1 MSNELN
7 QVVLA
12 FSECPCF
19 VAQDTPGPYN
29 QRELAGI
36 WLDWVAELSADSVRN
51 YDLVLLC
58 PTNAELPESVKA
70 WGKLTRFPENHAI
83 ASWPLGPNRVFQ
95 QVLWFYHH
103 KKLRGPFFWV
113 EADCVPLTPDWIDA
127 IANEYRRGDKP
138 FMGAIVEPNPPKNKA
153 PRHMTGNA
161 VYPENAY
168 LLAPRLMEAHHTAW
182 DVHAAG
188 QILRQAHPTN
198 LIQHDWR
205 CPEIRDR
212 DDLRSRLQPKA
223 VLFHSDKFG
232 AIPKVLGQR
241 NASVLDPAFAKPD
254 DPEGIPILEYAAS
267 KGITAADLVGAG
279 QNELAELVDKR
290 VHVLTSSSC
299 FTNLQIDDTLR
310 LLKEIS
316 ETDSL
321 NRTKIAKF
329 MVVNGIVNQGHCSA
343 YLGGKKEAKRKTPA
357 KRRPIEMTDEEFQKR
372 VNAKKSNVPA
382 STAA

>member
-1 MSNELN
+1 MNELS

-19 VAQDTPGPYN
+19 IAQDTPGPYN

-36 WLDWVAELSADSVRN
+36 WLDWVAELSADSVRK

-83 ASWPLGPNRVFQ
+83 AAWPMGPNRVFQ
-95 QVLWFYHH
+95 QVLWFYYH

-127 IANEYRRGDKP
+127 IADEYRRGDKP

-188 QILRQAHPTN
+188 QILRQVHPTN

-205 CPEIRDR
+205 SPEIRDR

-223 VLFHSDKFG
+223 VLYHSDKYG
-232 AIPKVLGQR
+232 AIPRIMRANSRYDGTAPTEFGGP
-241 NASVLDPAFAKPD
+241 NDEAK
-254 DPEGIPILEYAAS
+254 GVPILEYAAS
-267 KGITAADLVGAG
+267 RGIQVPEPAPPPTPSLEFALEVVKEACETDPVIR
-279 QNELAELVDKR
+279 KR
-290 VHVLTSSSC
+290 V
-299 FTNLQIDDTLR
+299 
-310 LLKEIS
+310 
-316 ETDSL
+316 
-321 NRTKIAKF
+321 AKLIGAQYNKP
-329 MVVNGIVNQGHCSA
+329 VKS
-343 YLGGKKEAKRKTPA
+343 KTPVKPKA
-357 KRRPIEMTDEEFQKR
+357 IEMTEEEFQKR

>member
-1 MSNELN
+1 MANDLT

-19 VAQDTPGPYN
+19 IAQDTPGPYN

-36 WLDWVAELSADSVRN
+36 WLDWVAELSADSVRK

-70 WGKLTRFPENHAI
+70 WGKLTRFPENHSI
-83 ASWPLGPNRVFQ
+83 ASWPMGPNRVFQ

-103 KKLRGPFFWV
+103 KKLRGSFFWV

-188 QILRQAHPTN
+188 QILRQVHATN

-205 CPEIRDR
+205 SPEIRDR

-223 VLFHSDKFG
+223 VLYHSDKYG
-232 AIPKVLGQR
+232 AIPRILGSR
-241 NASVLDPAFAKPD
+241 NGSAPALVALSTPD
-254 DPEGIPILEYAAS
+254 VPILEYAAS
-267 KGITAADLVGAG
+267 RGVDVASYGDTAAPPPSLDDALRIVKEAAEIPLVH
-279 QNELAELVDKR
+279 KR
-290 VHVLTSSSC
+290 
-299 FTNLQIDDTLR
+299 
-310 LLKEIS
+310 
-316 ETDSL
+316 
-321 NRTKIAKF
+321 IAKF
-329 MVVNGIVNQGHCSA
+329 MVLNGIVNQGHCSA

-382 STAA
+382 STTA

>member
-1 MSNELN
+1 MNELS

-19 VAQDTPGPYN
+19 IAQDTPGPYN
-29 QRELAGI
+29 QRELANL
-36 WLDWVAELSADSVRN
+36 WLDWVAELSADSVRK

-70 WGKLTRFPENHAI
+70 WGKLTRFVENHAI

-95 QVLWFYHH
+95 QVLWFYYH
-103 KKLRGPFFWV
+103 KKLRGPFLWV

-127 IANEYRRGDKP
+127 IADEYRRGDKP
-138 FMGAIVEPNPPKNKA
+138 FMGAMVDPDPPKNKA

-182 DVHAAG
+182 DVHAAP
-188 QILRQAHPTN
+188 QILRQVHPTD

-205 CPEIRDR
+205 SPEIRDR
-212 DDLRSRLQPKA
+212 DDLHSRLRPNA
-223 VLFHSDKFG
+223 VLYHSDKYG
-232 AIPKVLGQR
+232 AISRILGAR
-241 NASVLDPAFAKPD
+241 NGSAPALIEPD
-254 DPEGIPILEYAAS
+254 VPILEYAAS
-267 KGITAADLVGAG
+267 KGITAADLVGSG
-279 QNELAELVDKR
+279 QNELAELLDKR

-316 ETDSL
+316 ETDPFV
-321 NRTKIAKF
+321 RKKIAKF
-329 MVVNGIVNQGHCSA
+329 MVTNNIVNRDHFTQP
-343 YLGGKKEAKRKTPA
+343 KKGTKRA
-357 KRRPIEMTDEEFQKR
+357 RPIEMTDEEFQKR
-372 VNAKKSNVPA
+372 VNAKKSDVPA
-382 STAA
+382 SATSR